1 MLFSDVET
9 DAEGVV
15 TARSRDAKTGLSD
28 PTAGVPRHSPALPS
42 GSQAPA
48 ATTMLSL
55 WPKNHCQLSVAK
67 SPKEGEQVI
76 HRPLLPARRQA
87 RVVMERSS

>member
-15 TARSRDAKTGLSD
+15 TARSRDAKTGLSG
-28 PTAGVPRHSPALPS
+28 PTAGVPKRSPALLS
-42 GSQAPA
+42 GSQPPA

-55 WPKNHCQLSVAK
+55 WPQNHRQLSVAK
-67 SPKEGEQVI
+67 SRKEGEQVI
-76 HRPLLPARRQA
+76 HRPPRPARRQA
-87 RVVMERSS
+87 RVVTERSS